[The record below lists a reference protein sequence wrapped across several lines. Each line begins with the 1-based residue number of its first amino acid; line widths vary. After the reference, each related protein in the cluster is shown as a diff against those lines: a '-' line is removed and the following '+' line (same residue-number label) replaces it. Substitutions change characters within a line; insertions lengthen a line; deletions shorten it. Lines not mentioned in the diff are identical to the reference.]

1 MNYIGIDIGTT
12 NIKIIEVDEKLNII
26 KKQIFEKQNLNNVL
40 NGFIKQN
47 NLDLK
52 NIKEIVAT
60 GVGAQKLD
68 DTFENIQVKKV
79 SEFLSIAEAGKLYS
93 NNSNFIVAS
102 IGTGTAFIKNEKG
115 KITHEGGT
123 GVGGGTLINLCD
135 RIIPEITFEKI
146 NRITKEGN
154 LNNVDLWIKDVTE
167 EKIKTLPPDI
177 TAVNLGKLSN
187 RTSNEDL
194 IFGIVN
200 MIFETVGVMAALI
213 AKNNGIKNI
222 VAIGQITKIP
232 YAREVFK
239 KIELLHNVKFII
251 TENPEYMVALGAIN
265 VSLNTQKEDF

>member
-12 NIKIIEVDEKLNII
+12 NIKIVEVDEKLNILNRNI
-26 KKQIFEKQNLNNVL
+26 YDNKNPKESLENFVRNNKINLT
-40 NGFIKQN
+40 
-47 NLDLK
+47 
-52 NIKEIVAT
+52 NIGYIYAT

-68 DTFENIQVKKV
+68 NIFENIQIKKV
-79 SEFLSIAEAGKLYS
+79 SEFLSIAEVGKVYCPDS
-93 NNSNFIVAS
+93 SYVVAS
-102 IGTGTAFIKNEKG
+102 IGTGTAFIKNKNG

-146 NRITKEGN
+146 NEIIKEGN

-167 EKIKTLPPDI
+167 EEIKTLPPDI

-187 RTSNEDL
+187 KTSNEDL

-213 AKNNGIKNI
+213 AKNNEIKNI
-222 VAIGQITKIP
+222 IAIGQITKIP

-251 TENPEYMVALGAIN
+251 PDNSEYMVALGAIN
-265 VSLNTQKEDF
+265 MTQKTNKTF

>member
-12 NIKIIEVDEKLNII
+12 NVKIIEVN
-26 KKQIFEKQNLNNVL
+26 QNLEILKKDIFKNDNAKKIL
-40 NGFIKQN
+40 EKFIKN
-47 NLDLK
+47 NKIDLS
-52 NIKEIVAT
+52 NIEFIVAT

-79 SEFLSIAEAGKLYS
+79 SEFSSIAEAGKLYG

-102 IGTGTAFIKNEKG
+102 IGTGTAFIKNKNG

-187 RTSNEDL
+187 KTSNDDL

-213 AKNNGIKNI
+213 AKNNEIKNI
-222 VAIGQITKIP
+222 IAIGQITKIP
-232 YAREVFK
+232 YAIEVFK

-251 TENPEYMVALGAIN
+251 PENSEYMVVLGAIK